1 MQAHALVNYLADSL
15 ALLGTAGIILA
26 YHLYLRSLARHR
38 PTSVLSHVAKTARSA
53 WVETVMSDSN
63 SGLLA
68 IQTLR
73 NSTRAATFLASTAV
87 LLMVGVLNLAGHS
100 PDQKSNWQMLNFV
113 GATHSEIWMAKLLS
127 ILLILFFAFFSM
139 DNAIR
144 VFNHVGYMI
153 NVRGSAQEPSF
164 SAAQVAGE
172 LNRGGQ
178 YFSWGLRA
186 YYYLVPLVFWL
197 FGPVYMVV
205 AAALLVVF
213 MLPEI
218 DLTPKQFN

>member
-1 MQAHALVNYLADSL
+1 MQAHALIDYLTDGL

-26 YHLYLRSLARHR
+26 YHLYLRSLARRR
-38 PTSVLSHVAKTARSA
+38 PSAVLSHVAKTARSA
-53 WVETVMSDSN
+53 WVETVMADSN

-87 LLMVGVLNLAGHS
+87 LLMVGVLNLAGNS
-100 PDQKSNWQMLNFV
+100 PDQKSNWQMLNFA
-113 GATHSEIWMAKLLS
+113 GATHPEIWMVKLLS
-127 ILLILFFAFFSM
+127 ILLLLFFAFFSM
-139 DNAIR
+139 ANAIR
-144 VFNHVGYMI
+144 VFTHVGYMI
-153 NVRGSAQEPSF
+153 NVRGTAEVTYF
-164 SAAQVAGE
+164 SPAQVAGE

-197 FGPVYMVV
+197 FGPMYMVV

-218 DLTPKQFN
+218 DLTPKQLN